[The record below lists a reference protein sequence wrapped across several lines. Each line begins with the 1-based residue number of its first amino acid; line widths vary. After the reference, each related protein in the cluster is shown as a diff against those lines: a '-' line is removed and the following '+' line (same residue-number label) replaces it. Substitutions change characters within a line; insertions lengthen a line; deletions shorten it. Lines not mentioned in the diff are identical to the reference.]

1 MKNLEQLHEIK
12 SDSLVDRVVS
22 LIQAYA
28 AIQNRKVTKSELED
42 LLRKDAYADL
52 LEEDVS
58 TIIAKADIMDEWEE
72 YCFIFRS
79 LLKKAKFFYFFYRKC
94 LTMKNKQGIIK
105 P

>member
-42 LLRKDAYADL
+42 LLKKDAYANL
-52 LEEDVS
+52 SKEDVS
-58 TIIAKADIMDEWEE
+58 TIMAKADIIED
-72 YCFIFRS
+72 
-79 LLKKAKFFYFFYRKC
+79 
-94 LTMKNKQGIIK
+94 
-105 P
+105 

>member
-1 MKNLEQLHEIK
+1 MKNLEQLHGIK

-42 LLRKDAYADL
+42 LLKKDAYADL

-58 TIIAKADIMDEWEE
+58 TIIAKADIMDE
-72 YCFIFRS
+72 
-79 LLKKAKFFYFFYRKC
+79 
-94 LTMKNKQGIIK
+94 
-105 P
+105 

>member
-1 MKNLEQLHEIK
+1 MK
-12 SDSLVDRVVS
+12 SDSLVDRVIS

-52 LEEDVS
+52 SEEDVS

-79 LLKKAKFFYFFYRKC
+79 LLKKAKFFYFFI
-94 LTMKNKQGIIK
+94 KNAWQWKINK
-105 P
+105 V

>member
-52 LEEDVS
+52 SEEDVS
-58 TIIAKADIMDEWEE
+58 TIIAKADIMDE
-72 YCFIFRS
+72 
-79 LLKKAKFFYFFYRKC
+79 
-94 LTMKNKQGIIK
+94 
-105 P
+105 